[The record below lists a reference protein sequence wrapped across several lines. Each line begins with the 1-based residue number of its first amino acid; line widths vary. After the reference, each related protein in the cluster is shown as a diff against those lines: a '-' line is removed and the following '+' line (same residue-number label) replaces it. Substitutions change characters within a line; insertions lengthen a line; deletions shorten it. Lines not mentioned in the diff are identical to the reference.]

1 MEKRTL
7 DQLINSED
15 PGWTLVEEWIE
26 QAQNQVDVL
35 LASEPS
41 RNAALLATQVTTR
54 SPMGAVIYET
64 GGILIDHG
72 WLRIL
77 GSGHPRLNR
86 SLPEWNRQ
94 VGNDLESAPLPFL
107 LIADDVVGGFYA
119 LDGGVLGKAGNVFYY
134 APDSL
139 EWEDTECG
147 YSQFLQWSLS
157 GDLEQYY
164 LNARWPEWQ
173 DEVAQL
179 KGDQGLSIYPFLCAE
194 GPLTA
199 ERSRKAV
206 PILEL
211 YGLYVEE
218 LPKQLLADT
227 QD

>member
-1 MEKRTL
+1 MVGCAFSDL
-7 DQLINSED
+7 DIR
-15 PGWTLVEEWIE
+15 
-26 QAQNQVDVL
+26 
-35 LASEPS
+35 ASTALCPS
-41 RNAALLATQVTTR
+41 GTARLATT
-54 SPMGAVIYET
+54 
-64 GGILIDHG
+64 
-72 WLRIL
+72 W
-77 GSGHPRLNR
+77 
-86 SLPEWNRQ
+86 SLH
-94 VGNDLESAPLPFL
+94 LFPFCC
-107 LIADDVVGGFYA
+107 YA